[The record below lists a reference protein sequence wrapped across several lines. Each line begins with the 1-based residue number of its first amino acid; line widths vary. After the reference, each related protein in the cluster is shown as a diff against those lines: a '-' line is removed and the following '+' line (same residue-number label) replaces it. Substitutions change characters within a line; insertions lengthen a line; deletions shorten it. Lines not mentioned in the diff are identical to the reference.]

1 MTQIERI
8 LEEGIISEDFLK
20 EEVICDFKTTRE
32 LKELQAI
39 EFDLLVKFDEVCKKH
54 KLTYYLY
61 GGTLLGAVR
70 HKGFIPWDDDIDV
83 IMPRADFEKFN
94 LLSSE
99 FEAPYFLQTPE
110 TDKGYL
116 YSITKIKNSETCG
129 ANPLRAG
136 FGFNFGIWIDIFP
149 LDKCFME
156 DREEIFGEIDMLNRF
171 NSAYMKIPLKAINRA
186 GINLLRDHL
195 DLSPRQALN
204 RITEL
209 AKKHINDDTEYVSE
223 YTTTIDDWKH
233 RVWKSIDFSKTV
245 QVPFYN
251 RTFLAPEGYD
261 NILHVI
267 YGNYMEL
274 PPIKD
279 RCYNHKNNIF
289 DASRSYRD
297 VYKELGIEL
306 NYEN

>member
-20 EEVICDFKTTRE
+20 EEVICDFKATRE

-54 KLTYYLY
+54 KLTYFLY
-61 GGTLLGAVR
+61 AGTLLGAVR
-70 HKGFIPWDDDIDV
+70 HKGFIPWDNDIDI
-83 IMPRADFEKFN
+83 IMPRADYEKFN

-99 FEAPYFLQTPE
+99 FKAPYFFQTPE

-116 YSITKIKNSETCG
+116 YSITKIKNSETC
-129 ANPLRAG
+129 AVYPPRAG

-149 LDKCFME
+149 LDKCVIE
-156 DREEIFGEIDMLNRF
+156 DREALWKEIDMLNRF
-171 NSAYMKIPLKAINRA
+171 NSAYMKIPYKAINRA
-186 GINLLRDHL
+186 GIDLLRDHL

-209 AKKHINDDTEYVSE
+209 AKKHINDDTEYVSD
-223 YTTTIDDWKH
+223 YSTTIYDWQ
-233 RVWKSIDFSKTV
+233 RFVWKAVDFSKTV
-245 QVPFYN
+245 QVSFCN
-251 RTFLAPEGYD
+251 RSFPAPAGYD
-261 NILHVI
+261 NILRVT

-274 PPIKD
+274 PPLKD
-279 RCYNHKNNIF
+279 RGYKLVHHIYDVN
-289 DASRSYRD
+289 RSYRD
-297 VYKELGIEL
+297 VYKEIGIEL
-306 NYEN
+306 NSEY

>member
-8 LEEGIISEDFLK
+8 LEEGIITEDFLK
-20 EEVICDFKTTRE
+20 EEVICGFKATRE

-39 EFDLLVKFDEVCKKH
+39 EFDLLVKFDEVCRKH
-54 KLTYYLY
+54 KLTYYIS

-70 HKGFIPWDDDIDV
+70 HKGFIPWDDDVDV
-83 IMPRADFEKFN
+83 LMPREDYDRFSKMVNAFEY
-94 LLSSE
+94 
-99 FEAPYFLQTPE
+99 PYFLQTPE

-116 YSITKIKNSETCG
+116 YSITRIRNSETS
-129 ANPLRAG
+129 AVFPIRAG

-149 LDKCFME
+149 LDKCVLE
-156 DREEIFGEIDMLNRF
+156 DREEIYQEIDMLNSF
-171 NSAYMKIPLKAINRA
+171 NSAYMKIPQKEINKK
-186 GINLLRDHL
+186 GIDLLRNHT
-195 DLSPRQALN
+195 DLSPQQALN

-223 YTTTIDDWKH
+223 YTTTVYNWKKL
-233 RVWKSIDFSKTV
+233 VWKAADFAETIQMPFCTRSFP
-245 QVPFYN
+245 VP
-251 RTFLAPEGYD
+251 AGYD
-261 NILHVI
+261 NILKVS

-279 RCYNHKNNIF
+279 RGVWHSGHIYDPN
-289 DASRSYRD
+289 RSYRD

-306 NYEN
+306 NHEN